1 MTQTKLV
8 DSSQEAEKLLA
19 MPTQAAEAL
28 FQSYSTGQQLEIISS
43 TRNARDREELYYLA
57 EDCTELVQNTPTQDV
72 LQILDR
78 TIGTG
83 LASIMLQCL
92 SPEQFEEL
100 MDLTLWRHG
109 KLDEKSLN
117 LWLYEL
123 SECDR
128 DELGIL
134 LSRVDVRLIANMLHD
149 RVKVKTSYKALFIEA
164 GLIDPTSKE
173 IVYADE
179 RTRDIVTAIWEAD
192 EDLFTSL
199 LNEIFTLEARA
210 ADRQKLGLEPD
221 RALDQVKE
229 QRDER
234 VQARDTVAGIDIT
247 EEEVFEKVDL
257 DNLNLEGGNSDETSE
272 KSKIEDDEEQKNT

>member
-1 MTQTKLV
+1 MSAFFSASHREKYVTQTKLV
-8 DSSQEAEKLLA
+8 DTSQEAEKLLA

-100 MDLTLWRHG
+100 MDLTLWRNG

-123 SECDR
+123 SESER
-128 DELGIL
+128 DE
-134 LSRVDVRLIANMLHD
+134 IAN
-149 RVKVKTSYKALFIEA
+149 
-164 GLIDPTSKE
+164 
-173 IVYADE
+173 
-179 RTRDIVTAIWEAD
+179 
-192 EDLFTSL
+192 
-199 LNEIFTLEARA
+199 
-210 ADRQKLGLEPD
+210 
-221 RALDQVKE
+221 
-229 QRDER
+229 
-234 VQARDTVAGIDIT
+234 
-247 EEEVFEKVDL
+247 
-257 DNLNLEGGNSDETSE
+257 
-272 KSKIEDDEEQKNT
+272 